1 MKRLNGFS
9 EVLRGFER
17 FLITSEKLSV
27 YLSEV
32 YNPTPPRMG
41 WGGAGGV
48 VNF

>member
-27 YLSEV
+27 YLSEASE
-32 YNPTPPRMG
+32 NSFSLCIQLRG
-41 WGGAGGV
+41 SA
-48 VNF
+48 